1 MHPKR
6 KRRMIALLVVLAGV
20 GVASAHHHL
29 VAAAEHAIVRQPRD
43 LDQQNM
49 PAGKQFRLGGLVMP
63 GSVSRA
69 TDGLAVQFAVT
80 DGPASVP
87 VSYDGILPDLFR
99 EGQGIVARGSFDE
112 QQHFTATEVLAKHDE
127 NYMPPEVADAL
138 EKTGHPD
145 GKLRR
150 KTDGQGRS

>member
-20 GVASAHHHL
+20 GVASAITTWSL
-29 VAAAEHAIVRQPRD
+29 QQNMQLFVSPSD

-49 PAGKQFRLGGLVMP
+49 PVGKQFRLGGLVMP

-69 TDGLAVQFAVT
+69 SDGLAVQFVVT

-138 EKTGHPD
+138 EKTGHPM
-145 GKLRR
+145 GGAETKA
-150 KTDGQGRS
+150 GSSYP